1 MGIFN
6 AIGRIFG
13 GSKNDTATDPKIA
26 IKGDISPI
34 PQNLITPDY
43 RPQNGVY
50 IATSADLLREWESKG
65 WMISKDDLETLKAMH
80 KTLEGYEKLSKEYGK
95 ELGAFSRTEAKL
107 VGTVTK
113 TIPKVAGGNFAQYAA
128 NQQMGSEMDK
138 IAAEY
143 QKNIAL
149 RQAEAQKIQQ
159 QLSQF
164 RAKMQQRKED
174 LRGG

>member
-1 MGIFN
+1 MGILS
-6 AIGRIFG
+6 AIVGLFG
-13 GSKNDTATDPKIA
+13 GKSSNQVDSRIA
-26 IKGDISPI
+26 VKGDVSPI

-50 IATSADLLREWESKG
+50 ITSSAELLREWESRG
-65 WMISKDDLETLKAMH
+65 WMISKEDLEQLKMMH
-80 KTLEGYEKLSKEYGK
+80 KTLEEYEKLSRDYGK
-95 ELGAFSRTEAKL
+95 KLGAFSKTEAKL
-107 VGTVTK
+107 VRTVTK
-113 TIPKVAGGNFAQYAA
+113 TIPKVAGANFAQYAA

-159 QLSQF
+159 QLTQF
-164 RAKMQQRKED
+164 QNKIRERQQQ